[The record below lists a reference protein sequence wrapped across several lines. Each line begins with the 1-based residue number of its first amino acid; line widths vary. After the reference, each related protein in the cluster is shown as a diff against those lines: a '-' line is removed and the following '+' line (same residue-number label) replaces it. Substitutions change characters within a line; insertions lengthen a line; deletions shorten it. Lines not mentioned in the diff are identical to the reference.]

1 MEEQKLQDR
10 PGFFRRVTGMFAGR
24 EAVEQDEPTEFQ
36 VPQRTVLKPNY
47 QYHVTVRR
55 EIQSFDEALAAG
67 AGLKEGEQQIL
78 NLANTEPGLR
88 RQIKDFLAGVNFA
101 QEGTWQEIGQDVY
114 ILAPATAY
122 VEIVPGTPGSLAR
135 HN

>member
-1 MEEQKLQDR
+1 MEEQELQDR

-24 EAVEQDEPTEFQ
+24 ETVEEEEPAEFQ
-36 VPQRTVLKPNY
+36 IPQRTVLKPSY

-67 AGLKEGEQQIL
+67 AGIKRGEQQIL
-78 NLANTEPGLR
+78 NLADTEPGLR

-114 ILAPATAY
+114 ILAPSTAF
-122 VEIVPGTPGSLAR
+122 VETVPSTPSSLAR
-135 HN
+135 NN